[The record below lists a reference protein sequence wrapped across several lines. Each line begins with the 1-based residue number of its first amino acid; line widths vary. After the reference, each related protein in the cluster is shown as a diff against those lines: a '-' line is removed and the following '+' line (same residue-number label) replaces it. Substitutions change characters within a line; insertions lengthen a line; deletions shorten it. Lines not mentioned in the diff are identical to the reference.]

1 LNRTV
6 LATAISLAA
15 VSAAFAT
22 SARVESMGKH
32 ATYFQDDA
40 NIWLNPANA
49 NLYPNYLLGEL
60 GVMHGGKDTSKNN
73 NPWGAMQR
81 YNSDPTGTWF
91 GAIFAKSLG
100 KDETQTGRYP
110 QVLIGGAFNR
120 DDEWLSY
127 MPSAVQV
134 KVRNIIV
141 PTSTDTKVYDVSDY
155 TVKWDGILGFASDSG
170 NLFGLKT
177 YFAFQDTTNGKLSV
191 QSVVNTYTLGANI
204 PFGSSLSLEAN
215 GTIGFLSTTI
225 DDGLGD
231 TTRLPMKYKTDL
243 SPSFGADVRMFIDAS
258 PWPLVV
264 VPAASFR
271 LVNAPSRTLSKFRAG
286 SGANV
291 SLDRGFFWMGVDYF
305 NSSDERFQSGVDTA
319 TDSAKA
325 ITIAENGLRV
335 GFGIERNIW
344 TDWFVIRIGG
354 QKVIKQKDV
363 SGSKGAYS
371 VLTTNP
377 ENNDYEEDLVSF
389 GFGVNI
395 EDKFKVD
402 AVMEK
407 DILFTGGSLFGR
419 EPDHVLSRI
428 SASYSF

>member
-1 LNRTV
+1 M
-6 LATAISLAA
+6 AA
-15 VSAAFAT
+15 ASAAFAT

-60 GVMHGGKDTSKNN
+60 GVMHGGKDTSKSS
-73 NPWGAMQR
+73 NPFGAMQR

-127 MPSAVQV
+127 MPSAV
-134 KVRNIIV
+134 KINLKSDLG
-141 PTSTDTKVYDVSDY
+141 PATSDTKIYNVSDY
-155 TVKWDGILGFASDSG
+155 AVKWDGILGFASDSG

-177 YFAFQDTTNGKLSV
+177 YFAYQDTVNGKLSV

-225 DDGLGD
+225 EDGLGD
-231 TTRLPMKYKTDL
+231 NTKKPMKYKTDL
-243 SPSFGADVRMFIDAS
+243 SPSIGADARMFIDAS

-271 LVNAPSRTLSKFRAG
+271 MVNAPSRTFSKFRVG

-291 SLDRGFFWMGVDYF
+291 SLDRGFFWMGVDYY
-305 NSSDERFQSGVDTA
+305 NSADERFQVA
-319 TDSAKA
+319 TDTVSDSVKA
-325 ITIAENGLRV
+325 INIDENGLRV
-335 GFGIERNIW
+335 SFGIERNIW
-344 TDWFVIRIGG
+344 TDWFVIRVGG
-354 QKVIKQKDV
+354 QKVIKQVDQ
-363 SGSKGAYS
+363 SGAGMTYS

-377 ENNDYEEDLVSF
+377 EKNNYDSDLVSF

-407 DILFTGGSLFGR
+407 DILFTGGSLLGR